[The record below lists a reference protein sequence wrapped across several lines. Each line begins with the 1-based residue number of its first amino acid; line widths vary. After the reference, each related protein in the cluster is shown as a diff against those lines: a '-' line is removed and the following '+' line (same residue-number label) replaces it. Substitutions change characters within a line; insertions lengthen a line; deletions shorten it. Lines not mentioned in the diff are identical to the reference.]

1 MFFPVFTLTP
11 SHIASEAP
19 VYRCFEGENKRQTP
33 LSYNSGT
40 NSAATLHLWCSIE
53 ILTAFDRNTDSV

>member
-19 VYRCFEGENKRQTP
+19 VYRCFEGE
-33 LSYNSGT
+33 GECEG
-40 NSAATLHLWCSIE
+40 W
-53 ILTAFDRNTDSV
+53 